1 MRLRR
6 DGANALAAARR
17 NPWWVTMA
25 AQFRA
30 PLVLLLVVAAA
41 VMFALGD
48 HVDAVVIAAVVVVN
62 AAIGFAQERRAGT
75 AIDSL
80 SRSLGVEATVIRDGA
95 RMRVDARNLVVGD
108 LVSLDAGDRV
118 PADVRIL
125 RAAELRVDESALTGE
140 SIPVTKRSHAVPQA
154 TELAERTSMSFAG
167 TLVVRGSGDGVI
179 VATGN
184 RTEIGRISE
193 LIEGADRIDT
203 PLTRKIASFS
213 RLVLW
218 LVLGVAAVTFTMG
231 VARGESP
238 ASMFKVAVALAVGAI
253 PEGLPAA
260 ITVMLAVG
268 VSRMADRRAII
279 RKLPAVEALGS
290 TTVICSDKTGTL
302 TRNEMTVQAVW
313 DGVRTITIGGAGYE
327 PRGPFLHAGRPIEPA
342 SDPGL
347 SRLLACAAMCGD
359 AELRL
364 GGGGAAIE
372 GDPTEGALVVAAA
385 KAGKEFGRSVL
396 LAGSPRVDAIPFDSD
411 RRWMATLH
419 RAPDGSHRLLLK
431 GAPERVLAICT
442 MDDADRTRALDA
454 AERMSHEGLRV
465 LALAEGDWPR
475 PRLDDASLSVAPVR
489 FLGLVGMLDPP
500 RDEAI
505 AAIAACRRAGVSV
518 RMVTGDHASTAASVA
533 AQMGIAGDERAPVAL
548 TGAEVAAIPDAD
560 LPSVAARTDVFARMT
575 PEQKLRLVRA
585 FQSVG
590 NVVAMTGDGVNDAP
604 ALRQADIGVAMGM
617 GGTEVAKDAADMVLA
632 DDNFATIAAAVEEGR
647 GVYANLTKFIVWT
660 LPTNGGEALVIL
672 VSITFGW
679 ALPILPVQALYIN
692 MFTSVLLGMPLIF
705 ERQDPDAMKRPP
717 RDPRSAILSFELFMR
732 TGFVSI
738 LLCAGAM
745 ALFRH
750 ELDRGMPEEIARTAA
765 CSVIVAGEAFYLFS
779 SRALMKPAWV
789 VPLLS
794 NAWLWVGIG
803 SMALV
808 QVLFVHLPAANRL
821 FGSAPLSP
829 DSWVRVLLVGAG
841 VLLAVEAEKA
851 VRRAFAEG
859 RSAAAI

>member
-6 DGANALAAARR
+6 DGANALVAARPS
-17 NPWWVTMA
+17 PWWATLLS
-25 AQFRA
+25 QFHA
-30 PLVLLLVVAAA
+30 PLVYLLVAAAA
-41 VMFALGD
+41 VMFVLGD
-48 HVDAVVIAAVVVVN
+48 HVDAGVIAGVVAVN
-62 AAIGFAQERRAGT
+62 AAIGFVQERRAVT
-75 AIDSL
+75 AIHSL
-80 SRSLGVEATVIRDGA
+80 ARSLDVGATVVRDGV
-95 RMRVDARNLVVGD
+95 RRRIDARTLVAGD
-108 LVSLDAGDRV
+108 VVSLDAGDRV
-118 PADVRIL
+118 PADMRVL
-125 RAAELRVDESALTGE
+125 RATELRVDESALTGE
-140 SIPVTKRSHAVPQA
+140 SLPVTKRSHAVPLA
-154 TELAERTSMSFAG
+154 TELAERTSMCFAG
-167 TLVVRGSGDGVI
+167 TLVVRGSADGVI

-193 LIEGADRIDT
+193 LIEGADRLDT
-203 PLTRKIASFS
+203 PLTKKIASFS
-213 RLVLW
+213 RVVLW
-218 LVLGVAAVTFTMG
+218 LVLGAAAVTFVMG

-238 ASMFKVAVALAVGAI
+238 SSMFKVAVALAVGAI

-268 VSRMADRRAII
+268 VSRMAGRRAII

-313 DGVRTITIGGAGYE
+313 DGARTITISGIGYE
-327 PRGPFLHAGRPIEPA
+327 PRGSFCHAGHPVEPG

-347 SRLLACAAMCGD
+347 RRLLACAAMCGD

-364 GGGGAAIE
+364 GDGGASIE

-396 LAGSPRVDAIPFDSD
+396 LAESPRVDSIPFDSD

-442 MDDADRTRALDA
+442 TDEADRARALHA
-454 AERMSHEGLRV
+454 AERMSHGGLRV
-465 LALAEGDWPR
+465 LALAEGLWPQA
-475 PRLDDASLSVAPVR
+475 RLDDASLSAAPVR

-505 AAIAACRRAGVSV
+505 SAVAACKRAGVSV

-533 AQMGIAGDERAPVAL
+533 AQMGITGGGRTPVAL
-548 TGAEVAAIPDAD
+548 TGAEVAAISDAD
-560 LPSVAARTDVFARMT
+560 LPNVAAATDVFARMT

-604 ALRQADIGVAMGM
+604 ALRQADIGVAMGL

-672 VSITFGW
+672 ASIVFGW
-679 ALPILPVQALYIN
+679 TLPILPVQALYIN
-692 MFTSVLLGMPLIF
+692 MFTAVLLGMPLIF
-705 ERQDPDAMKRPP
+705 ERHDPDAMNRPP
-717 RDPRSAILSFELFMR
+717 RDTRSEILSFELLMR

-745 ALFRH
+745 ALFRY
-750 ELDRGMPEEIARTAA
+750 ELDRGMQTEVARTAA
-765 CSVIVAGEAFYLFS
+765 CSVIVSGEAFYLFS
-779 SRALMKPAWV
+779 SRALMKPAWA

-794 NAWLWVGIG
+794 NAWLWGGIG
-803 SMALV
+803 TMAVV
-808 QVLFVHLPAANRL
+808 QVLFVHLPLANRL
-821 FGSAPLSP
+821 FGSAPLSL
-829 DSWVRVLLVGAG
+829 DSWIRVMLVGAG

-851 VRRAFAEG
+851 VRRALAG
-859 RSAAAI
+859 DRPAAAI